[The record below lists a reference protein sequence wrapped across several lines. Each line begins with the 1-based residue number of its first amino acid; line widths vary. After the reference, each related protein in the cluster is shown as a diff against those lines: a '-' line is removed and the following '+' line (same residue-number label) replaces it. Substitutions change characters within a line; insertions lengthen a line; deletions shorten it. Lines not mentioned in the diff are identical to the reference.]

1 MNGKVTAVIFAGV
14 KGLIKVVNLDGV
26 ATTCLALVLEFEAV
40 LPHAWTIIHC
50 IVARSIIFIQDK
62 NCSAFTVMK
71 SVAFEAAVGTFVSFT

>member
-1 MNGKVTAVIFAGV
+1 MNGKVTAVKFAGV
-14 KGLIKVVNLDGV
+14 ESLIEVVDLDGV

-62 NCSAFTVMK
+62 N
-71 SVAFEAAVGTFVSFT
+71 